1 MKNFE
6 RYPVGYG
13 PCAKNHPSD
22 EKSGAPDRNQH
33 LLVTGS
39 DS

>member
-13 PCAKNHPSD
+13 PCAKNHPPD
-22 EKSGAPDRNQH
+22 DDYSGSE
-33 LLVTGS
+33 VETGTCRS
-39 DS
+39 WETK